1 MTTMKNKPIKI
12 DIIGAGIGGLT
23 TAIALQQKGIPVRL
37 FEQAK
42 AIEPV
47 GAGIILGSNA
57 MQVYEKLGLRK
68 QIEQLGNPL
77 SGIQITRPDLT
88 PLSKMN
94 LQYFEQKYKV
104 RQVAIHR
111 AALQQLLVESL
122 PKQVLHLDKQLTQV
136 STDDPIALQF
146 SDGTMLRSAALIG
159 ADGINSGVRQKAFAE
174 NTIRQTQ
181 QMCWRGV
188 TEFPL
193 PWSFREEATEAWGRG
208 SRFGFSQIAPGQV
221 YWFAVM
227 DNRPGAEGFSKR
239 KLSALFDDF
248 HPLVKT
254 IIESTA
260 EAYIHTSPL
269 TDLKPIST
277 WVNGRIC
284 LMGDAA
290 HATTPNLGQGAC
302 QAIEDAYVLAEHL
315 AELPVEQ
322 AFSQYER
329 ARMGKAKMIVQSSWA
344 MGKLAHLRHPLLV
357 ALRNGLMRLT
367 PQAVSRRQTDQ
378 LFKLSFPRLG

>member
-1 MTTMKNKPIKI
+1 MKNKPIKI

-47 GAGIILGSNA
+47 GAGIVLGSNA
-57 MQVYEKLGLRK
+57 MQVYEKLGLRE

-77 SGIQITRPDLT
+77 SSIQITRPDLT
-88 PLSKMN
+88 PITRMN

-122 PKQVLHLDKQLTQV
+122 PKQVLYLDKQLTQL
-136 STDDPIALQF
+136 SADDPVVLKF
-146 SDGTMLRSAALIG
+146 SDGTMLQSAAVIG
-159 ADGINSGVRQKAFAE
+159 ADGIHSGVRQKAFSE
-174 NTIRQTQ
+174 NTIRQTH

-208 SRFGFSQIAPGQV
+208 SRFGFSQIAPGKV

-227 DNRPGAEGFSKR
+227 DYRPGAEGFGKR
-239 KLSALFDDF
+239 KISALFDDF

-277 WVNGRIC
+277 WINGRIC
-284 LMGDAA
+284 LLGDAA

-302 QAIEDAYVLAEHL
+302 QAIEDAYVLAEQL
-315 AELPVEQ
+315 AKFPVEE
-322 AFSQYER
+322 AFRKYEK
-329 ARMGKAKMIVQSSWA
+329 ARIGKAKMVVRSSWV
-344 MGKLAHLRHPLLV
+344 MGKLAHLHHPWLIT
-357 ALRNGLMRLT
+357 LRNGLMSLT

-378 LFKLSFPRLG
+378 LFKLSFSHPG